1 MQTGTS
7 GVTTDSNQRLA
18 QSAAP
23 KPRPLDQVRQSIG
36 ARHYSKRTEK
46 TYVPAPIRDENGK
59 SEIEN
64 GKWQMVNGKRADLHS
79 RVEQR
84 RARSVQSS
92 GYAVNAETRIIPVGL
107 YRKES
112 VANASE
118 SLHQLSKDNQF
129 NDQTI
134 SGLERPSRHRLMQ
147 KESSG

>member
-1 MQTGTS
+1 MQTGFS

-18 QSAAP
+18 RSAAP
-23 KPRPLDQVRQSIG
+23 KPRPLDQVRQAIG

-46 TYVPAPIRDENGK
+46 TYVPAPIRDENR
-59 SEIEN
+59 
-64 GKWQMVNGKRADLHS
+64 KWQMVNGKRADLHP
-79 RVEQR
+79 RVEQSQ
-84 RARSVQSS
+84 ARSVESS
-92 GYAVNAETRIIPVGL
+92 GHAVNAETRIIPAGL

-134 SGLERPSRHRLMQ
+134 SGQKRPSQHWLMQ
-147 KESSG
+147 KESSR

>member
-7 GVTTDSNQRLA
+7 GVTTVSNQRLA

-23 KPRPLDQVRQSIG
+23 KPKLLDQVRQSIG

-46 TYVPAPIRDENGK
+46 TYVPAPIRDENRK
-59 SEIEN
+59 WQMAN
-64 GKWQMVNGKRADLHS
+64 GKWADLHP
-79 RVEQR
+79 RVEQSQ
-84 RARSVQSS
+84 ARSVQSS
-92 GYAVNAETRIIPVGL
+92 GYAVNAETRIIPVGI
-107 YRKES
+107 YRKEC
-112 VANASE
+112 VANARE

-134 SGLERPSRHRLMQ
+134 SGQERPSRHWLMQ